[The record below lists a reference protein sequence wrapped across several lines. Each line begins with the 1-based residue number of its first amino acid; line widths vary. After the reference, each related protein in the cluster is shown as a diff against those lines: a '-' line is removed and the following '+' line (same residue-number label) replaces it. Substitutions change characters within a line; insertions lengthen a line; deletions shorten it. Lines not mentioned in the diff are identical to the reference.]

1 MERRRSDDGRDRYD
15 DPGDARE
22 PHSWAGY
29 RGRADETSYRERSG
43 YHRNEAGPVPGRD
56 GHDATGGYRRNGWD
70 GRSDGWDGGPDDSPD
85 RGASGHERQGG
96 YAGRR
101 GDDRDRHP
109 GRFGGTGSHAPPEG
123 RGHTGGRPTG
133 PGPGRPPATGPGRP
147 GGPGHPGGSGRP
159 GGASGTQP
167 SAADYADQPTP
178 PPNSIRRP
186 PFGGP
191 GGFAVPSAASA
202 PPPPPERGENWLGWV
217 AFLVGIAVLAGAAG
231 YALNRVTAG
240 SAGAPAARPTPTS
253 SATIGGP
260 GTGPTDPAGGVPGQA
275 TGPTAEQVAIMLAG
289 NGLPLRTTVVYTA
302 QNDPD
307 SLLGRPGGYSSR
319 IAFSDARI
327 SASEIAGA
335 PPDAVERGGAIEVFG
350 DPAAAQARGSRLSA
364 PGAGGDL
371 PAEYTFVQGRVVLR
385 LSMILPEAMA
395 SAYRAALAQVGGGS

>member
-1 MERRRSDDGRDRYD
+1 MRGQVERRRSDDGRDRYD
-15 DPGDARE
+15 DRGDVHE
-22 PHSWAGY
+22 PHSWAGH
-29 RGRADETSYRERSG
+29 RGRADEAGYRERSG
-43 YHRNEAGPVPGRD
+43 YYRNEAGPVPGRD
-56 GHDATGGYRRNGWD
+56 GHDATGDHRR
-70 GRSDGWDGGPDDSPD
+70 DGWGSRRDGWGGGPDGSPD
-85 RGASGHERQGG
+85 RGGSGYERQGG
-96 YAGRR
+96 YAGHR
-101 GDDRDRHP
+101 GDDRHP
-109 GRFGGTGSHAPPEG
+109 GRSGGTGSHALPEG
-123 RGHTGGRPTG
+123 RGL
-133 PGPGRPPATGPGRP
+133 
-147 GGPGHPGGSGRP
+147 P
-159 GGASGTQP
+159 GGAGGRWP

-191 GGFAVPSAASA
+191 GGFAVPPAASA

-240 SAGAPAARPTPTS
+240 TAGAPAARPTPTAG
-253 SATIGGP
+253 ATIGGP

-275 TGPTAEQVAIMLAG
+275 AGPTAEQVAIMLAG

-307 SLLGRPGGYSSR
+307 ALLGRPGGYSSR

-335 PPDAVERGGAIEVFG
+335 PPDAIERGGAIEVFG

-395 SAYRAALAQVGGGS
+395 SAYRSALARVGGGS